1 MESEWYGVISFVQG
15 SRVGWGRKQFFIYDG
30 DGISE
35 WYEISLFH
43 GKVVSIF
50 VSTDWS

>member
-35 WYEISLFH
+35 WYEIII
-43 GKVVSIF
+43 VSRESREYIRIY
-50 VSTDWS
+50 